1 MSHKT
6 QFTSVGYGDIYP
18 ITTIGKF
25 IGALT
30 VIMGIGLH
38 ALLIGIIGTA
48 FIEATK
54 SPD

>member
-1 MSHKT
+1 MSHKAK
-6 QFTSVGYGDIYP
+6 FTSIGYGDTYP

-25 IGALT
+25 IVALT
-30 VIMGIGLH
+30 AIMGIGLH

-54 SPD
+54 RPD